1 MAALANIDPKE
12 HSILT
17 RRVRM
22 LSWLTLDWLLID
34 GAVGMTAGITANS
47 VALIGWGL
55 DSAIQAAA
63 ALIIIWRFTGN
74 RVHRQEAERFA
85 QKVVAVSFLLLVP
98 YIVIASIDHLVTGNA
113 AGASWIGIILAG
125 IDAVL
130 MPFMGIAKKRL
141 GGQLNSQA
149 TSGAG
154 VQNILCAYLSVAVL
168 VGLAANAIFGL
179 WWADPVVALMVAV
192 VCLQTGIRT
201 WRGNECENEINC

>member
-85 QKVVAVSFLLLVP
+85 QKIVAVSFLLLVP

-125 IDAVL
+125 IDVVL

-141 GGQLNSQA
+141 GGQLSSQA

-201 WRGNECENEINC
+201 WRGNDCESEISC